1 MVSLVDIYNIK
12 ESSFERLQEIKS
24 NRDPARGNKAKDRE
38 KDFYFVDEPADP
50 ETGRVTSKV
59 VKKPSLSN
67 MVKDLEAEIQD
78 FEILVEDKP
87 DDVVLYNVSEELKE
101 IYNKFRTHLR
111 KNYPDEYKKVQEAN
125 ATGTGTSISTGNSP
139 AFATPFAFGD
149 NKKKKLKT
157 YKSIGYKEINEQEE
171 PEELS
176 RDVKVLE
183 KLISQRI
190 NTKDEWVEMF
200 ELLISHSE
208 EISQLNT
215 SFIKSTLQQSIR
227 EL

>member
-12 ESSFERLQEIKS
+12 ESSFERLQELKS

-38 KDFYFVDEPADP
+38 KDFYFVNEPADP

-67 MVKDLEAEIQD
+67 MIKDLEAEIQD
-78 FEILVEDKP
+78 FEVLVEDKP
-87 DDVVLYNVSEELKE
+87 EDVVLYNISEELKE
-101 IYNKFRTHLR
+101 LFNKFRTHVR

-125 ATGTGTSISTGNSP
+125 VTGTGTSISTGDSP

-157 YKSIGYKEINEQEE
+157 YKSIGYKEI
-171 PEELS
+171 
-176 RDVKVLE
+176 
-183 KLISQRI
+183 
-190 NTKDEWVEMF
+190 
-200 ELLISHSE
+200 
-208 EISQLNT
+208 
-215 SFIKSTLQQSIR
+215 
-227 EL
+227 